1 MVVLWQNRIAKYIYF
16 FAIKL
21 QIMFLQV
28 PTWYSVQK
36 SLVDIINIFENF
48 AGLEMT
54 RSKQFTEICL
64 TRKFGI
70 LGPVV
75 IDSV

>member
-1 MVVLWQNRIAKYIYF
+1 MAKQNCKIYLFF
-16 FAIKL
+16 FAVKL

-28 PTWYSVQK
+28 PSWYSVQK
-36 SLVDIINIFENF
+36 SLVDIISIFENF
-48 AGLEMT
+48 AGLERT
-54 RSKQFTEICL
+54 RSKQFAEICL

>member
-1 MVVLWQNRIAKYIYF
+1 
-16 FAIKL
+16 
-21 QIMFLQV
+21 MFLQV